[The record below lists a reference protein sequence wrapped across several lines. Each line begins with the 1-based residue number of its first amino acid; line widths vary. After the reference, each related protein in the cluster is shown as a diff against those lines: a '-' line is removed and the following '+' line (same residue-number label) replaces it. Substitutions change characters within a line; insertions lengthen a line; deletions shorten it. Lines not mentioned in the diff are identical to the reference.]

1 MKQLFN
7 FPAEE
12 LTKENTFYISMVVEL
27 HTAKFTN
34 EADQIQFDN
43 LIKEAKNQLKD
54 MEDVD
59 KDAFSKQLEQI
70 QNHKTALAN
79 HTGGL
84 AVYIT
89 EEDIYY
95 YDLAIPVNN
104 ELVIGKLPYILPLV
118 ENYQYK
124 QDYHLVLL
132 NKDNIR
138 LFEGHGKNIDEL
150 DMTEMNEEAPVDLE
164 TALGT
169 EREGGELNFGTYSS
183 TTGAGDGS
191 SQFFHGHNE
200 TSKERDIDREHYFRI
215 VDRFIY
221 DHYSLDKKW
230 PLIVYSTEDNFSV
243 FQSLSNNEYLSHFSI
258 SGSTATMKDHEIK
271 EIVSEKIGDLIGK
284 EKRDTLNEIEEISPQ
299 NRIEKIPD
307 DLASAS
313 LRGQIDTLYI
323 EKGLEIPGTI
333 TENGQYDSEDKKNN
347 FVKLL
352 VHQAIDTKASIY
364 VFDEEDMPEG
374 KQIIAKLRF

>member
-1 MKQLFN
+1 MKQLFT

-12 LTKENTFYISMVVEL
+12 LKQEDTVYISMVVEL
-27 HTAKFTN
+27 HAARFTN

-43 LIKEAKNQLKD
+43 LVKEAKNKLAD
-54 MEDVD
+54 IEDLD
-59 KDAFSKQLEQI
+59 HDAFAKQLEQI
-70 QNHKTALAN
+70 KIHKTALAN

-89 EEDIYY
+89 KEEIYY
-95 YDLAIPVNN
+95 YDLAIPVENK
-104 ELVIGKLPYILPLV
+104 LVIAKLPYILPLV
-118 ENYQYK
+118 ENFQYK
-124 QDYHLVLL
+124 QDYHLLLL
-132 NKDNIR
+132 NKENIR
-138 LFEGHGKNIDEL
+138 LFEGHGENIDEL
-150 DMTEMNEEAPVDLE
+150 DLTEVDEDAPVDLE

-200 TSKERDIDREHYFRI
+200 TSKERDIDREHYFRL

-221 DHYSLDKKW
+221 DNYSIDKKW

-243 FQSLSNNEYLSHFSI
+243 FQSLSNNKYLSDFSI
-258 SGSTATMKDHEIK
+258 TGSTATMKDNEIK
-271 EIVSEKIGDLIGK
+271 EVVSEKIGDLIGK
-284 EKRDTLNEIEEISPQ
+284 EKRETLNEIEEISPQ

-323 EKGLEIPGTI
+323 KKGLEIPGTI
-333 TENGQYDSEDKKNN
+333 TKDGLYDSEDPKDN

-352 VHQAIDTKASIY
+352 VHQAIDTNASVYI
-364 VFDEEDMPEG
+364 FEEDMPEG
-374 KQIIAKLRF
+374 KEIIARLRF